1 MVMKLFRGGEI
12 SAEPVEFGED
22 LERTP
27 CGDNRESNR
36 SGDIRTLTGHS
47 RHLHPLPFLS
57 RRGTQTIISASQTGQ
72 CAKCTFR
79 CPDGYTVHSLALHR
93 NSNPIVQG
101 ALVIKRGCN
110 ECCTCRLLVA
120 LDPCFPLHV
129 GPQQS
134 TCISQRKMEKHN
146 VQGQS
151 GPQRSVELPQNT
163 RAQEHFTSPLEI
175 PLHSLPHWF
184 PGTRSNKS
192 AHSA

>member
-27 CGDNRESNR
+27 CGDNTESSR
-36 SGDIRTLTGHS
+36 SGDVRTLTGHS
-47 RHLHPLPFLS
+47 CHLHPLSFLS
-57 RRGTQTIISASQTGQ
+57 RRGMQIIVSASQISQ
-72 CAKCTFR
+72 CAKCPFR
-79 CPDGYTVHSLALHR
+79 CPDVYTVHNLALHR

-101 ALVIKRGCN
+101 ALVIKRDCN

-134 TCISQRKMEKHN
+134 ACIAQRKMEKHN

-151 GPQRSVELPQNT
+151 G
-163 RAQEHFTSPLEI
+163 SPEERRIALKYKGSGTFYI
-175 PLHSLPHWF
+175 PFGNPPTLSASLVSWY
-184 PGTRSNKS
+184 KI
-192 AHSA
+192 